1 MIGLITSVD
10 QRADLA
16 CQCMDEDQAA
26 DGGLE
31 EVWDGPSMSRAIL
44 TAQKHGQL
52 DERRLHFNLFTW
64 SLKQKLE
71 ER

>member
-1 MIGLITSVD
+1 MD
-10 QRADLA
+10 RRADLA

-26 DGGLE
+26 DGSLE
-31 EVWDGPSMSRAIL
+31 EEGGGPRMSRAIS
-44 TAQKHGQL
+44 TAQKHVQL
-52 DERRLHFNLFTW
+52 DKRRLHSNVFTW